1 MKPKQVIIELG
12 VLFAIYALALFCWP
26 AFFEIVKRSVIY
38 DFNLHD
44 TYFVMSA
51 SPWDYLVIW
60 TFSSISTLVYFSRAI
75 IRGYKNNIV
84 NAILIG
90 SNFLLS
96 ITLIKVYRMILIWE
110 RSMISNSQDLTRYST
125 PSGLNSMP
133 PSKVEHQHF
142 DNYMFVP
149 ITIFML
155 ILVVSSIITG
165 KNWKTNTHG
174 QTPS

>member
-1 MKPKQVIIELG
+1 MRWP
-12 VLFAIYALALFCWP
+12 FCWP

-90 SNFLLS
+90 SNFLLI
-96 ITLIKVYRMILIWE
+96 ITLIKIYR
-110 RSMISNSQDLTRYST
+110 
-125 PSGLNSMP
+125 
-133 PSKVEHQHF
+133 
-142 DNYMFVP
+142 
-149 ITIFML
+149 L
-155 ILVVSSIITG
+155 ILLLEQPMNAKSPG
-165 KNWKTNTHG
+165 W
-174 QTPS
+174 TPPAFGIK